1 MYHSQSQT
9 PQLTWAREEAEEAIY
24 AGGGTLH
31 PVCSHY
37 AQAGGECPLN
47 GVGNPSLSIFLWP
60 LYDEGLQS
68 NEALGDFVSS
78 SRPVWREG
86 GERWRGGENEGGVRR
101 RRDGEDKRCSSRKI
115 DSDGLALPPRPSPGL
130 PFAGLV
136 GRVGL
141 QATRETFFFFFQ
153 L

>member
-1 MYHSQSQT
+1 MHHSQSQT

-78 SRPVWREG
+78 SRPVWALGG
-86 GERWRGGENEGGVRR
+86 GEGDVEERTKGESEEEQRR
-101 RRDGEDKRCSSRKI
+101 RRQTMLLQED
-115 DSDGLALPPRPSPGL
+115 
-130 PFAGLV
+130 
-136 GRVGL
+136 
-141 QATRETFFFFFQ
+141 
-153 L
+153 